1 MRGALAPGNGNLS
14 KPEIAIYF
22 GFLMG
27 LVIPAPAQIFAV
39 SDTHGRAIRRGNR
52 LLAHSTDAGWGPL
65 YAALMEEAPF
75 EATEQGVRHPSFI
88 YHVSRPTEVTRRID
102 SSKPERA
109 LIGPRCITLTPGRP
123 SAWWSHGGRP
133 EILQVYVHRDVFSAA
148 AAEMFGCD
156 PEKADVSPRFAISDP
171 LLEQLSLAV
180 ISALRDGDHS
190 DTLYVQSLAQMI
202 AAHLARMHSN
212 CSKPARTSAPAI
224 ANWKMRRLKEFIES
238 NLEQNLSLTALAQ
251 EIGISP
257 LYLPRAFK
265 NAFGQSAHQYVLSRR
280 IERAKD
286 LLRNADLTVAEISA
300 ATGFSSQSHLSD
312 WFSRNV
318 GVTPAVYRRQ
328 NLG

>member
-1 MRGALAPGNGNLS
+1 MGAVITGA
-14 KPEIAIYF
+14 
-22 GFLMG
+22 
-27 LVIPAPAQIFAV
+27 VIPVPAQVFAV
-39 SDTHGRAIRRGNR
+39 ADTHGRAFRPGNR

-65 YAALMEEAPF
+65 YAALIEEAPF

-102 SSKPERA
+102 TGKPERA

-123 SAWWSHGGRP
+123 SAWWSHNGRP
-133 EILQVYVHRDVFSAA
+133 EILQVYVHRDLFATA

-156 PEKADVSPRFAISDP
+156 PARADVSPRFAISDP

-180 ISALRDGDHS
+180 ISALRDGDRS

-212 CSKPARTSAPAI
+212 FSKPARSPVPAI

-238 NLEQNLSLTALAQ
+238 NLDQNLSLTALAR
-251 EIGISP
+251 EIGISS

-265 NAFGQSAHQYVLSRR
+265 NAFGQSPHQYVLSRR
-280 IERAKD
+280 IERAKE
-286 LLRNADLTVAEISA
+286 LLRNAELSIADISA

-312 WFSRNV
+312 WFSRSV
-318 GVTPAVYRRQ
+318 GVTPSVYRGQ
-328 NLG
+328 KQ